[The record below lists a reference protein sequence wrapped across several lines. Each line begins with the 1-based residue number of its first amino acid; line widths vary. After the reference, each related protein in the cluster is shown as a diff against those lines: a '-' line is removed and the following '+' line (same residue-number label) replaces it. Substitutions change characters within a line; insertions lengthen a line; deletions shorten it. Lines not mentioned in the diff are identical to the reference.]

1 MWPWQQGRE
10 RLCCRLGRRQTELTR
25 YKRTSIDSTEVICY
39 CNTDGCSYVQRHCH
53 VAVPEEEYL
62 CSTTKCVHRRTRRKA
77 REVRELHY
85 FHSTVACTCLSSAF
99 LHSPSSS
106 YPQQPS
112 HTPKFDSYSNDR
124 WLRRHL
130 VLQRFVQAGRRVIV
144 QLRCQRRLER
154 IKKVGADLQAG
165 KTLEEALGTYT

>member
-1 MWPWQQGRE
+1 M
-10 RLCCRLGRRQTELTR
+10 
-25 YKRTSIDSTEVICY
+25 
-39 CNTDGCSYVQRHCH
+39 QRHRH

-62 CSTTKCVHRRTRRKA
+62 CSTTRCVHRRTRRKA

-85 FHSTVACTCLSSAF
+85 FHSTVACPVLAVPHF
-99 LHSPSSS
+99 VPPSSP

-130 VLQRFVQAGRRVIV
+130 VLQRFVQAGRRVVV
-144 QLRCQRRLER
+144 QLRCQQRLER
-154 IKKVGADLQAG
+154 IKKVGADLQTG